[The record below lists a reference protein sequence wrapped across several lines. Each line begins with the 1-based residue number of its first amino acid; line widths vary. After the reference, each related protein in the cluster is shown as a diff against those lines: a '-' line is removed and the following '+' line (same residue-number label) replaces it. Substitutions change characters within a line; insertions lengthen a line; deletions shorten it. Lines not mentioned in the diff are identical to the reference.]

1 MKEIADYIK
10 EKESLFVVIGFLV
23 AIISFLPIIITF
35 IFGENWIYPFLSTK
49 SGYLTFLFCL
59 FLTFI
64 IGMFIIYISIWLS
77 YDFYDEKIKN
87 NNPLLKKVLLLVF
100 FLIPFSLIILS
111 IFFMSIWSLTNN
123 YLIDLPNFSFI
134 SAFIIAVLFI
144 LIFGIIYFKF
154 FKKFSEDKIIK
165 TVLSLILIIG
175 ILCVTAPYFSIL
187 ITANKGIFDY
197 YNKQPAIELNYSLDY
212 LKENNLK
219 FGPET
224 VSIFIR
230 LNERH
235 PKNDISDLQ
244 KSYAHCKW
252 STNYGHFIVYDKINS
267 ILENKGQNFIYNFCN
282 NCSNQIYWTYDYSD
296 VDKSKPEV
304 YILSTI
310 EDKNTN
316 KILGHAELSFNWANN
331 TLQPKN

>member
-23 AIISFLPIIITF
+23 AIISLLPIIITF
-35 IFGENWIYPFLSTK
+35 IFGENWIYPFFSTK

-64 IGMFIIYISIWLS
+64 IGMFIVYISIWLS
-77 YDFYDEKIKN
+77 HDFYDEKIKN
-87 NNPLLKKVLLLVF
+87 NNSLLKQILLSIF
-100 FLIPFSLIILS
+100 FLIPLSLIILS

-123 YLIDLPNFSFI
+123 YLINLPNFSFI
-134 SAFIIAVLFI
+134 SAFNIAMLFI
-144 LIFGIIYFKF
+144 LIFIFIYIQF
-154 FKKFSEDKIIK
+154 FKKISDDKIIRA
-165 TVLSLILIIG
+165 VLSLILIIG
-175 ILCVTAPYFSIL
+175 ILYVTSPYFSTL

-197 YNKQPAIELNYSLDY
+197 YNTQPTIELNYSLDY

-219 FGPET
+219 LGPET

-230 LNERH
+230 LNESL
-235 PKNDISDLQ
+235 PQNNISNIQ
-244 KSYAHCKW
+244 KSYVHCKW
-252 STNYGHFIVYDKINS
+252 STNYGHFVVYDKINS
-267 ILENKGQNFIYNFCN
+267 ILENKGQNFVYNFCN

-296 VDKSKPEV
+296 VDKSKPDV

-310 EDKNTN
+310 DDKNTN
-316 KILGHAELSFNWANN
+316 KVLGQEELSFNWTNN
-331 TLQPKN
+331 TLLLKN